1 MKWPLTHMQLA
12 LIVLAA
18 ACSGSSAGPAT
29 QPPPPASGLQKI
41 NHIIIVMMENHSFD
55 NYLGALAYAP
65 GSPYHVTSGGCSDQ
79 DHGCVDG
86 LSCRMDSVSGLTC
99 TNSNQESDGTQVAA
113 FHTISRCFADLAR
126 NWPQFPQEANFKK
139 PTAALPTSTCDR
151 SVRIK

>member
-1 MKWPLTHMQLA
+1 MKLPLTLMQLV

-18 ACSGSSAGPAT
+18 ACSGGSTGPAIQT
-29 QPPPPASGLQKI
+29 PPSASGLPKI

-86 LSCRMDSVSGLTC
+86 LSCRLVPVSGLIC
-99 TNSNQESDGTQVAA
+99 TTAHQERKGTPMVA
-113 FHTISRCFADLAR
+113 FHTTSRCVADLAH
-126 NWPQFPQEANFKK
+126 NWPQVHQATNFND
-139 PTAALPTSTCDR
+139 PNAALLSSPGDGF
-151 SVRIK
+151 